1 MMSSTHFT
9 GRAKGEEF
17 IYVGICI
24 CKCTHI
30 LCVYVCGRTCARTH
44 MRTYCGIGMVFLHII
59 PKDMLG
65 YDIVTWCQS
74 IKNMIM

>member
-1 MMSSTHFT
+1 M
-9 GRAKGEEF
+9 
-17 IYVGICI
+17 
-24 CKCTHI
+24 
-30 LCVYVCGRTCARTH
+30 LVYVYANTNTYCVCMCVGTHAR

-74 IKNMIM
+74 IKNMNM